1 VFTLLSKYIVLRFK
15 TLNILVN
22 IVFKLHCQ
30 MIYLTRRERF
40 SAAHRMFRQDWSD
53 ERNQE
58 VFGKCSNPNWH
69 GHNYILW
76 VTVKGEP
83 SDNHG
88 FVMNASILKEIILNK
103 IVSKLDHKNIN
114 IEVDFMKGKITT
126 TENLA
131 VAVWNELKPD
141 IEKEGAQ
148 LHCIKIEETENNFI
162 EYYG

>member
-1 VFTLLSKYIVLRFK
+1 
-15 TLNILVN
+15 
-22 IVFKLHCQ
+22 

-53 ERNQE
+53 QKNLQ

-69 GHNYILW
+69 GHNYVLW
-76 VTVKGEP
+76 VTIKGEIA
-83 SDNHG
+83 DDHG
-88 FVMNASILKEIILNK
+88 FVMNIDILKKIIQEK
-103 IVSKLDHKNIN
+103 IIAKIDHKNIN
-114 IEVDFMKGKITT
+114 LEVEFMKGKIAT

-131 VAVWNELKPD
+131 KAIWNELRLPV
-141 IEKEGAQ
+141 EKEGAG

>member
-1 VFTLLSKYIVLRFK
+1 
-15 TLNILVN
+15 
-22 IVFKLHCQ
+22 
-30 MIYLTRRERF
+30 MIYITRRERF

-53 ERNQE
+53 EKNLE

-69 GHNYILW
+69 GHNYVLW
-76 VTVKGEP
+76 VTVKGEQ

-88 FVMNASILKEIILNK
+88 FVMNINILKKIINDK
-103 IVSKLDHKNIN
+103 VIEKLDHRNIN
-114 IEVDFMKGKITT
+114 LDVSFMKGKISS

-131 VAVWNELKPD
+131 VTIWNELKPE
-141 IEKEGAQ
+141 IEKNGAL